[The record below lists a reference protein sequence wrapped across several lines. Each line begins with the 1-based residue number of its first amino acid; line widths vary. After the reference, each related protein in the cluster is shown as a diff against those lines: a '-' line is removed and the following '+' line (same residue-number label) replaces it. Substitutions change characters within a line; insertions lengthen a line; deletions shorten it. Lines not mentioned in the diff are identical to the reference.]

1 MMNTPAPAVPI
12 QRIFQ
17 ITVPPTDSTS
27 ADDGQVGPV
36 CAMGCFQRCQ
46 YPLLQPGFCSYAGP
60 TEKTSRLVKRVLLAE
75 LLRSFQVSWQLG
87 FSLTLAYCM
96 TSVGLAVNLEH
107 QRRHVETF
115 QLGSNGSQWR
125 SVKKGALAQMQR
137 IIRDPR
143 WQHGLRSWLWILVP
157 DLSWQNQDE
166 SQFWARKNVDIR
178 QCIHINIYI
187 YIYKNHIIYLTVR
200 IPYIIHAFI
209 DYTDDNNHSRDQ
221 WYQWCQIQVTNIGDI
236 FYIGNL

>member
-1 MMNTPAPAVPI
+1 MPI

-60 TEKTSRLVKRVLLAE
+60 TEKTSRSSRLVKRIL

-115 QLGSNGSQWR
+115 QM
-125 SVKKGALAQMQR
+125 LAQMQR

-157 DLSWQNQDE
+157 DLS
-166 SQFWARKNVDIR
+166 
-178 QCIHINIYI
+178 
-187 YIYKNHIIYLTVR
+187 
-200 IPYIIHAFI
+200 
-209 DYTDDNNHSRDQ
+209 
-221 WYQWCQIQVTNIGDI
+221 
-236 FYIGNL
+236 